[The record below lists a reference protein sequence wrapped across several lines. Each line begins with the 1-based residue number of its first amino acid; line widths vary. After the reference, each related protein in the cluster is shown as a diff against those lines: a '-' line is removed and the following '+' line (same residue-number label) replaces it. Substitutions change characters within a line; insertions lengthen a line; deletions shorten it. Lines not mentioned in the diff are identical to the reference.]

1 MIDNNFNT
9 VFVLSPHT
17 DDGELGAGGFISK
30 LVKNNSKIFYIAF
43 STAGASVPKNLPR
56 DILKTEVK
64 AACSELGI
72 KNKNII
78 LFDYEVRKLNYHRQ
92 EILEELILLREKYK
106 PDLVLLPTKDDIHQD
121 HSTVSMEGL
130 RAFKNTTVMG
140 YELIWNNLKFNSS
153 AFVELSKEN
162 LQKKINALK
171 KYKSQKEKTYMK
183 KEFIESLAKT
193 RGVQVGV
200 EFAEC
205 FEVLRWIIK

>member
-1 MIDNNFNT
+1 MNGFNRIL
-9 VFVLSPHT
+9 VLAPHT

>member
-162 LQKKINALK
+162 LQKKL
-171 KYKSQKEKTYMK
+171 M
-183 KEFIESLAKT
+183 L
-193 RGVQVGV
+193 
-200 EFAEC
+200 
-205 FEVLRWIIK
+205 

>member
-1 MIDNNFNT
+1 M
-9 VFVLSPHT
+9 
-17 DDGELGAGGFISK
+17 
-30 LVKNNSKIFYIAF
+30 
-43 STAGASVPKNLPR
+43 
-56 DILKTEVK
+56 
-64 AACSELGI
+64 
-72 KNKNII
+72 
-78 LFDYEVRKLNYHRQ
+78 
-92 EILEELILLREKYK
+92 LREKYK

-183 KEFIESLAKT
+183 KSL
-193 RGVQVGV
+193 
-200 EFAEC
+200 
-205 FEVLRWIIK
+205 LNL

>member
-1 MIDNNFNT
+1 MKKQKTIKRNHYIQNT
-9 VFVLSPHT
+9 
-17 DDGELGAGGFISK
+17 
-30 LVKNNSKIFYIAF
+30 KIQ
-43 STAGASVPKNLPR
+43 V
-56 DILKTEVK
+56 
-64 AACSELGI
+64 
-72 KNKNII
+72 
-78 LFDYEVRKLNYHRQ
+78 RQ
-92 EILEELILLREKYK
+92 EILEELILLREKYT

>member
-1 MIDNNFNT
+1 VIDNNFNT